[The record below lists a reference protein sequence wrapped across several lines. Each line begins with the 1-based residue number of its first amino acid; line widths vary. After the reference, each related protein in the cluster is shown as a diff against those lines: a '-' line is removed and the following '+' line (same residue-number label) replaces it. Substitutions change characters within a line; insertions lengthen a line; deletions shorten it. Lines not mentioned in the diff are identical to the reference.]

1 MAKTKGLNFYN
12 TRRGLIL
19 RCIVH
24 FSNNKDESGYK
35 LKKLDVEVGIYLA
48 TRGKS
53 RRRVGK
59 YFYSNLEALANKIA
73 KFSNR
78 ESISTNA
85 ISESLTAL
93 DKKNIIKY
101 TKDKPNNPEK
111 HKDKRGIKITLFEK
125 GHYRETLKNNKSTIT
140 N

>member
-24 FSNNKDESGYK
+24 FSNNKDESVFK

-53 RRRVGK
+53 RRRGGK
-59 YFYSNLEALANKIA
+59 YFYSNLKELANKVSEFA
-73 KFSNR
+73 NR
-78 ESISTNA
+78 ETISTNA

-93 DKKNIIKY
+93 DRNNIIRY
-101 TKDKPNNPEK
+101 TVDKPNNPEK
-111 HKDKRGIKITLFEK
+111 HKDKRGIRITLFDK
-125 GHYRETLKNNKSTIT
+125 DHYKEISKNL
-140 N
+140 